1 MKKNEMKKI
10 ENLLNDFG
18 FEVLFNEENQKYQ
31 LSKKNYNELID
42 FLNENSEENINIE
55 NFEIKNQIHIKR
67 DKDIKVGESRKIDKY
82 RIKLIYHRLKD
93 ESKEY
98 RIFIA
103 YKNEDNK
110 LKRIRLINEDIK
122 EIHLNEKKMIE
133 YFEKIK
139 KNQIEKYLK
148 EKVS

>member
-10 ENLLNDFG
+10 ENLLNDFN
-18 FEVLFNEENQKYQ
+18 FEIIFNEENQKYQ

-55 NFEIKNQIHIKR
+55 NFEIKNQIHISR
-67 DKDIKVGESRKIDKY
+67 DKDIKIESKKIDNY
-82 RIKLIYHRLKD
+82 NIKLIYHRKKD
-93 ESKEY
+93 KSKEY

-110 LKRIRLINEDIK
+110 LKRIRLLNEEIR
-122 EIHLNEKKMIE
+122 EIHLNEKKMKE

>member
-1 MKKNEMKKI
+1 MKKI
-10 ENLLNDFG
+10 ENLLNDFN
-18 FEVLFNEENQKYQ
+18 FEIIFNEEKQKYQ

-42 FLNENSEENINIE
+42 FLNENSDENINIE
-55 NFEIKNQIHIKR
+55 NFEIKNQIHISR
-67 DKDIKVGESRKIDKY
+67 DKDIKIESKKIDNFN
-82 RIKLIYHRLKD
+82 IKLIYHRKKD

-110 LKRIRLINEDIK
+110 LKRIRLLNEDIK
-122 EIHLNEKKMIE
+122 EIHLNEKKMKE